1 MKTGIAEILIM
12 DTEIMQNRFEE
23 LTSVLL
29 DWQNE
34 SGYWEGELSSS
45 ALGVAVSCA
54 ALHFYDKEANQTAIE
69 KGMKWLSQTVNADG
83 GFGDTPGSPSN
94 ISTSL
99 LCFASVHL
107 NRNFLTDSVHLQK
120 MIAHYLSKNGI
131 DVQSKNVAK
140 SILDFYGKDY
150 TFSVPILAMCALC
163 GVPGK
168 DAFEYIPQLP
178 FEMALMPRR
187 LLIGLSV
194 VSYAIPAL
202 VAVGIAIFKHKK
214 KKNFLMKR
222 IRQASIRKALIELER
237 MMPESGGFLEAIPLT
252 AFVSMCLIESGYR
265 DSAVVKNGIQFLQNT
280 LRDDGGWPI
289 DINLSVWVSS
299 LAIKSLR
306 SRLPDVLNEQK
317 QKALSDYF
325 LAIQNHEVHPFNG
338 TTPGGWGWTN
348 YSGSVPDGDDTPGVI
363 LALLELAKS
372 GHISYSKQIESAC
385 GWLCKL
391 QNRNGGFPTFT
402 RGWGKL
408 PFDQS
413 CNDLT
418 GHVVL
423 AVSKAIDYFKNDF
436 PVSEIKMYQ
445 KLVKKAVRF
454 LSKNQNTDGS
464 LLPLWFGNQHAKGNH
479 NPVYGTAR
487 VITYL
492 HDALVCKW
500 ISDDLKN
507 EIEIIIEKGKNYLLM
522 SQNENG
528 SWGGDW
534 GVIGSIEE
542 TSLALSA
549 IIYTSEK
556 QKIERGFSWL
566 DQQFQLQG
574 LKASPIGLYFAS
586 LWYSEKMY
594 PLTAYLEAV
603 CRMLEFAHHVD
614 DVPVGAEIVAH
625 EIGG

>member
-1 MKTGIAEILIM
+1 MN
-12 DTEIMQNRFEE
+12 TELLQNRFHE
-23 LTSVLL
+23 LSSVLL
-29 DWQNE
+29 DWQN
-34 SGYWEGELSSS
+34 SKGYWEGELSSS

-54 ALHFYDKEANQTAIE
+54 ALHFYDVTANNATIRL
-69 KGMKWLSQTVNADG
+69 GMKWLYRNVNNDG

-99 LCFASVHL
+99 LCYASVIL
-107 NRNFLTDSVHLQK
+107 NKDLFPESTKLQ
-120 MIAHYLSKNGI
+120 IAISEYLAEKGI
-131 DVQSKNVAK
+131 DVRSNNVAQ
-140 SILDFYGKDY
+140 SILDFYGSDF
-150 TFSVPILAMCALC
+150 TFSVPILTMCALC

-168 DAFEYIPQLP
+168 DAFEFIPQLP
-178 FEMALMPRR
+178 FEFALIPRSF
-187 LLIGLSV
+187 LVSMSV

-222 IRQASIRKALIELER
+222 IRQASIRKALVELER

-252 AFVSMCLIESGYR
+252 AFVSLCLIESGYR
-265 DSAVVKNGIQFLQNT
+265 DSAVVKNGIQFLQKT
-280 LRDDGGWPI
+280 LRNDGGWPI
-289 DINLSVWVSS
+289 DVDLSVWVSS

-306 SRLPDVLNEQK
+306 DHLPQILDGQK
-317 QKALSDYF
+317 QKALSEYF
-325 LAIQNHEVHPFNG
+325 LSIQNIEVHPFNG

-348 YSGSVPDGDDTPGVI
+348 YSGSVPDGDDTSGVI
-363 LALLELAKS
+363 LALIKLAES
-372 GHISYSKQIESAC
+372 DHNSYSMQIKSAC
-385 GWLCKL
+385 GWLSKL

-423 AVSKAIDYFKNDF
+423 AVSKAIDYFKSDF
-436 PVSEIKMYQ
+436 PKSKIKGYK
-445 KLVKKAVRF
+445 KLVERAVHF
-454 LSKNQNTDGS
+454 LSKNQRSDGS
-464 LLPLWFGNQHAKGNH
+464 LLPLWFGNQYTEGNR

-492 HDALVCKW
+492 HDSLVYEW
-500 ISDDLKN
+500 MDAGLKN
-507 EIEIIIEKGKNYLLM
+507 EIELIVEKGKNYLLD
-522 SQNENG
+522 SQNEDG
-528 SWGGDW
+528 SWGGDV
-534 GVIGSIEE
+534 GIIGSIEE

-549 IIYTSEK
+549 IIYTSEE
-556 QKIERGFSWL
+556 QKIEKGFDWL
-566 DQQFQLQG
+566 DRQFQSQG

-586 LWYSEKMY
+586 LWYHEKMY

-603 CRMLEFAHHVD
+603 SRMLELSHHRNSRSIRAK
-614 DVPVGAEIVAH
+614 VGAH
-625 EIGG
+625 EVGS